1 MIYDRILTFAKNSV
15 KMIDKHECK
24 QIGVIVKTH
33 GIKGELVV
41 RLFDE
46 FTIDHMDTEFLFIEL
61 DGGLVPFFVEEAR
74 EKNKTDVLVKL
85 ELAKEETEMERLM
98 DARVFVKKE
107 SAEDTHNEE
116 EAFSAYQLVGYSV
129 QVVGFGPLGKIVA
142 IKDISNNP
150 LFEIEYEGR
159 EILIPIVEDFIVN
172 IDDENE
178 VIIFELPEGLIDLE

>member
-1 MIYDRILTFAKNSV
+1 
-15 KMIDKHECK
+15 MIDKHECK
-24 QIGVIVKTH
+24 QVGLIVKTH

-46 FTIDHMDTEFLFIEL
+46 FTIDHINTEFLFIEL
-61 DGGLVPFFVEEAR
+61 DGGLVPFFMEEAR

-107 SAEDTHNEE
+107 NIDEDSEDD
-116 EAFSAYQLVGYSV
+116 AFSAYQLVGYSV
-129 QVVGFGPLGKIVA
+129 QVIGFGPLGKIVA

-150 LFEIEYEGR
+150 LFEIEFEGR

-178 VIIFELPEGLIDLE
+178 VIIFELPEGLIDLG

>member
-1 MIYDRILTFAKNSV
+1 
-15 KMIDKHECK
+15 MIDKHECK
-24 QIGVIVKTH
+24 QVGLIVKTH

-61 DGGLVPFFVEEAR
+61 DGGLVPFFMEEAR

-85 ELAKEETEMERLM
+85 ELAKEETELERLM

-107 SAEDTHNEE
+107 NMDDASEEE
-116 EAFSAYQLVGYSV
+116 EAFSAHQLVNYSV
-129 QVVGFGPLGKIVA
+129 QVVGFGPLGKIAA
-142 IKDISNNP
+142 IKDISKNP

-178 VIIFELPEGLIDLE
+178 VIIFELPEGLIDLD